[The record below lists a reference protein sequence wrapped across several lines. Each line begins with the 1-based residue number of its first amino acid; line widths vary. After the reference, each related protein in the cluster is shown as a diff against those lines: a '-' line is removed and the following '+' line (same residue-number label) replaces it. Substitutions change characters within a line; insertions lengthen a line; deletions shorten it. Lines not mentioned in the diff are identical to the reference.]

1 MRCQNTQNDRGKHAL
16 DERQSREVTA
26 CTASETRS
34 ATRRLY
40 YNDHA
45 CWTAT
50 TTMNGF
56 SIRIFGAALT
66 LVLLWDL
73 ACGASQVFLNGS
85 TRLLSNDSQP
95 VLSTVTSLT
104 FRTCSNGTILRQSFG
119 NDSISLAIHPN
130 GPLELSWFVNGVK
143 DSVMVGANMMDNQLH
158 WVSIRSMYGL
168 VWLHVGEH
176 QPVLVA
182 SDAIRPYL
190 LSVASAAA
198 VSTVLAP
205 SGFRGCLSGGANLFL
220 ESAHAVGSPAWGIC
234 PLPDG
239 RQCKDHVMD
248 PCFDHHCQH
257 GGLCVLQQGVPKCN
271 CTARYSGEHCEKDE
285 GPLCDRDPWRKKP
298 CVNGGVC
305 VEDWRGNSTRCL
317 CRGPWTGSA
326 CQEPAPNAQ
335 CDQPSKACRNGGSCV
350 TGSVQ
355 SRTFCQC
362 PPGYAGIYCEQHV
375 GECQLGL
382 CHHGGVCTEGSVGPL
397 CNCQNTGFRGPLCD
411 EDVNECAEES
421 DSVCL
426 NGGSCFN
433 QPGSFECV
441 CPPGFGG
448 PHCEQAVGPCKDGSP
463 CMHNST
469 CQEVDGGLS
478 GNFNFTCLC
487 SGVRSGRHCEVP
499 RASCTHWSC
508 THDTQCRA
516 QLWCGCLPGY
526 REDPTSGQ
534 CVRLFNCSSPA
545 NPCLHGGT
553 CYDSIQAAPHLTGGQ
568 SSYQCFCA
576 DGFRGNNC
584 ELALTSDP
592 CDINP
597 CQNGATCR
605 SDQWGAVCLCLPGYS
620 GDLCELKDDLCV
632 SSPCLNGGTCLGL
645 VNDFVCKCESGWTGK
660 RCERQHDPC
669 RGANPCLHGTCH
681 TLLGGR
687 FHCQCL
693 PGYSGELCERRNV
706 CTADCING
714 TLFCHEP
721 SWQCNCQHGGETC
734 GRNAVVSAAP
744 SPCSSRPCANN
755 ATCRLSELEPLGYVC
770 ACPLGLVGNHCE
782 HDVDECVGHKC
793 PNGMQCIDKL
803 RGYECRCSDS
813 RGVCGS
819 LAQGCQTNPCVTA
832 GSVCQ
837 ETDELGSFHCEC
849 PRGYQGSR
857 CSEDVDECAAHICE
871 HDGLCRNKPGKFECF
886 CRPGYTGTRCHIEVN
901 ECLSQPCFNGA
912 TCVDGVN
919 EYKCICP
926 GGYLGD
932 HCEIDFNECASS
944 PCMHGA
950 TCLDQV
956 NGFRC
961 NCPAGYEG
969 TRCEIDIDECQSG
982 PCLNGAGC
990 LDLVNGYE
998 CNCTDTGFEGEHCER
1013 NIDDCYPGACH
1024 HGGTCEDRVRGFQC
1038 HCHEAYEGS
1047 SCEIDIPDCDPP
1059 RPSTPPCENGAACL
1073 ERSNTS
1079 LYHENYLGLFQ
1090 SFSYATAAGYVCL
1103 CPPGFNGT
1111 RCENNIDDCP
1121 GHNCSVYGHCVD
1133 LVNAYRCECQAGY
1146 EGIDCGT
1153 EVNECEAYQPCR
1165 NGATCRDKV
1174 ADYECTC
1181 ADGYGDKNCSTLLL
1195 GCRKAPCLN
1204 DARCEPLLT
1213 DDGQH
1218 SYRCHCLP
1226 GFAGNT
1232 CQTVTTASLNNGSTW
1247 DLNVSVDQQ
1256 REGFLD
1262 HHKLRMQ
1269 FRTTL
1274 PAGLLARVTVD
1285 KSRVLLVTLSEG
1297 RVLVKSADDTVSLT
1311 VGEGLNNAEWNELN
1325 LEMSLGSIFVF
1336 LTEGGNA
1343 TALWLGYD
1351 PVTPLVS
1358 VVLGSGQKQ
1367 SRSGFIG
1374 CLREVWLDGVLQLP
1388 RDQGGLAEGCP
1399 REEQCVIDTC
1409 SGQGTCVDLWNQHE
1423 CHCRRPYYGERCNNS
1438 YPAATFG
1445 HHSSLSF
1452 TRLRVKPE
1460 HWGSLGL
1467 GVEATLFVRTRS
1479 PSGLL
1484 FYIGADPSVVHP
1496 SSGDESFLAARL
1508 HDGQLQVLLLSSSSG
1523 GAGATYVPK
1532 VLHPSKLRLDDGK
1545 LHFIQV
1551 WFNESWLGAAVD
1563 GQESLEP
1570 PMSGGSGYAIA
1581 PHIIYLGWLQPQSQ
1595 PPLRRR
1601 RQVGS
1606 SSWLAELTDS
1616 VGNVDA
1622 FKGVLQDF
1630 RLNDRPIQL
1639 LKAEDLD
1646 EVDSNNS
1653 LAVPVLSLN
1662 VQSGVVGDDVCN
1674 NSQDPPCRNNG
1685 TCKDIW
1691 NAYECVCLPSYR
1703 GNRCEEVKPCVLN
1716 GCPEE
1721 STCQD
1726 LDQGFECMSSATF
1739 DADRKVAFRYRA
1751 FLSSEPRLDSVSM
1764 RFRTRSPNGNLLWLA
1779 SGSGSSPFFSLSLV
1793 DSQVE
1798 ARWQFNSA
1806 EQILRFGTN
1815 VTQGEWQ
1822 ELRVNISNTTVNAT
1836 LVPGEAQT
1844 LLRTDNGFISL
1855 SDLLENIVL
1864 AGDTTEVS
1872 SRGQGVV
1879 PFEGCLEEV
1888 RLGSVLLPF
1897 FTSDRLGTN
1906 STTTWDRFELLGVDE
1921 PMAGCI
1927 LCRSDQCT
1935 HGGSCQDSRGSYAC
1949 VCPPAYEGERCELD
1963 VDECVTNPCHQGAPC
1978 INLDGGFRCD
1988 CPAGYTGELCEER
2001 IWYCSFRPCQNGAT
2015 CSDPEPGHFRCQC
2028 TDDFEGQNCTDR
2040 KIITCDQAP
2049 CQNSGR
2055 CYPQEP
2061 IGKIAYRCECEHGF
2075 EGTNCERARDFCESA
2090 PCLHGAT
2097 CENERGGY
2105 RCICID
2111 GYRGDNCG
2119 EIIDYCFDPS
2129 PDTPCL
2135 YGGRCVP
2142 HVGGFICDCEGTGYQ
2157 GARCETNV
2165 NECALEVTPCEHGST
2180 CVDNPGSYEC
2190 LCTSGR
2196 FGPHC
2201 EYNDT
2206 CQLEEPCRNEAP
2218 CTPLAEGRFFCNC
2231 TPGYHGL
2238 TCALLVSSASLDST
2252 DLKLVIGL
2260 TVACVFLLAFI
2271 VGATVF
2277 LRMAKKKRATRGTYS
2292 PSNQEMF
2299 GARVEMNPVMK
2310 PPPEERLI

>member
-1 MRCQNTQNDRGKHAL
+1 MCGATRTVKHGCPNQSSILGLHKVVSVAAAGARRAGFAAAQPTFLSLSSSPVTWGTAPRSRRASNAETLATRKSRPAKAQTEKGAPVPPPADVGAASLAEENFWSGRLCRLCGDRGAASVAGVAELGVRCSSCFERLPITSRGVGVSVSGRPVCALPVTTLGCRDTQNDRGKHAL
-16 DERQSREVTA
+16 DERQPREVTA
-26 CTASETRS
+26 STASETHS
-34 ATRRLY
+34 VTRRLY

-45 CWTAT
+45 RCTAT

-56 SIRIFGAALT
+56 SIRIFGAGLT

-85 TRLLSNDSQP
+85 TRLL
-95 VLSTVTSLT
+95 
-104 FRTCSNGTILRQSFG
+104 NGTILRQSFG

-143 DSVMVGANMMDNQLH
+143 DSVMVGANVTDNQLH
-158 WVSIRSMYGL
+158 WVSIRPMYGL
-168 VWLHVGEH
+168 VWLHVGEQ

-190 LSVASAAA
+190 LSVASQAA
-198 VSTVLAP
+198 VSTEAL
-205 SGFRGCLSGGANLFL
+205 RGAI
-220 ESAHAVGSPAWGIC
+220 A
-234 PLPDG
+234 
-239 RQCKDHVMD
+239 
-248 PCFDHHCQH
+248 HCQM
-257 GGLCVLQQGVPKCN
+257 GGIAKTTSWTHALTITANMVACVFCSRECPSVTAQPDTAASIVKKMRDLCVTVTHGRRSHASMVVS
-271 CTARYSGEHCEKDE
+271 A
-285 GPLCDRDPWRKKP
+285 WRT
-298 CVNGGVC
+298 GGVIAL
-305 VEDWRGNSTRCL
+305 VAFAVDRGLAALAKSL
-317 CRGPWTGSA
+317 HLM
-326 CQEPAPNAQ
+326 
-335 CDQPSKACRNGGSCV
+335 PSVISHPKRAGMGGSCV

-382 CHHGGVCTEGSVGPL
+382 CHHGGVCTEGPVGPL

-411 EDVNECAEES
+411 EDVDECAEES

-433 QPGSFECV
+433 QPGSFDGVHSGATARCLEHLAHTGAA
-441 CPPGFGG
+441 PTARSAEHSFGAAACLDIEKIL
-448 PHCEQAVGPCKDGSP
+448 PQASV
-463 CMHNST
+463 
-469 CQEVDGGLS
+469 
-478 GNFNFTCLC
+478 
-487 SGVRSGRHCEVP
+487 
-499 RASCTHWSC
+499 
-508 THDTQCRA
+508 
-516 QLWCGCLPGY
+516 CGC
-526 REDPTSGQ
+526 PTAHHLRTRV
-534 CVRLFNCSSPA
+534 CTAARATTPRRLHHCW
-545 NPCLHGGT
+545 LVGGHRT
-553 CYDSIQAAPHLTGGQ
+553 SA
-568 SSYQCFCA
+568 S
-576 DGFRGNNC
+576 
-584 ELALTSDP
+584 ALMASAEITLSLGP
-592 CDINP
+592 V
-597 CQNGATCR
+597 G
-605 SDQWGAVCLCLPGYS
+605 GAVCLCLPGYS

-660 RCERQHDPC
+660 RCDRQHDPC

-721 SWQCNCQHGGETC
+721 GWQCDCQHGGETC
-734 GRNAVVSAAP
+734 GRDAIVSAAP
-744 SPCSSRPCANN
+744 GPCSSRPCANN

-782 HDVDECVGHKC
+782 HDVDECAGHKC

-803 RGYECRCSDS
+803 RGYECRCADPQ
-813 RGVCGS
+813 GACGS
-819 LAQGCQTNPCVTA
+819 FARGCHPNPCVTA
-832 GSVCQ
+832 DSVCQ

-849 PRGYQGSR
+849 PRGYQGSQ
-857 CSEDVDECAAHICE
+857 CAEDVDECAAHICE

-901 ECLSQPCFNGA
+901 ECLSQPCLNGA

-998 CNCTDTGFEGEHCER
+998 CNCTDTGFEGAHCER
-1013 NIDDCYPGACH
+1013 NIDDCYPGACQ
-1024 HGGTCEDRVRGFQC
+1024 HGGTCEDRVRGFHC

-1059 RPSTPPCENGAACL
+1059 RPLTPPCENGAACL

-1079 LYHENYLGLFQ
+1079 LYRENYLGLFQ

-1146 EGIDCGT
+1146 EGVDCGT

-1165 NGATCRDKV
+1165 NGAICRDKI

-1213 DDGQH
+1213 DEGQH

-1232 CQTVTTASLNNGSTW
+1232 CQTVTTASLNNESTW
-1247 DLNVSVDQQ
+1247 DLNVNVERQ
-1256 REGFLD
+1256 REGPLD

-1274 PAGLLARVTVD
+1274 PAGLLARVAVE
-1285 KSRVLLVTLSEG
+1285 KSRVLFVTLSEG
-1297 RVLVKSADDTVSLT
+1297 RVLVKSADDSLSVA

-1325 LEMSLGSIFVF
+1325 LEMSLGSILVS
-1336 LTEGGNA
+1336 LTEGPNA
-1343 TALWLGYD
+1343 TALLPGYD
-1351 PVTPLVS
+1351 PATPLVS
-1358 VVLGSGQKQ
+1358 VVLGSGQ
-1367 SRSGFIG
+1367 SHRDVA
-1374 CLREVWLDGVLQLP
+1374 RAPVWI
-1388 RDQGGLAEGCP
+1388 C
-1399 REEQCVIDTC
+1399 
-1409 SGQGTCVDLWNQHE
+1409 GTSMSATVVD
-1423 CHCRRPYYGERCNNS
+1423 PYYGERCNNS

-1445 HHSSLSF
+1445 HHNSLSF

-1484 FYIGADPSVVHP
+1484 FYIGADPSAAHS

-1508 HDGQLQVLLLSSSSG
+1508 RDGQLQVLLLSSSSG

-1532 VLHPSKLRLDDGK
+1532 VLQPSKVRLDDGK
-1545 LHFIQV
+1545 LHFVQV
-1551 WFNESWLGAAVD
+1551 WFNESWLGAA
-1563 GQESLEP
+1563 
-1570 PMSGGSGYAIA
+1570 
-1581 PHIIYLGWLQPQSQ
+1581 PQSQ

-1606 SSWLAELTDS
+1606 SSWLSELTDS

-1639 LKAEDLD
+1639 LKAEDP
-1646 EVDSNNS
+1646 EGIDSNNS

-1674 NSQDPPCRNNG
+1674 SQDPPCRNNG

-1691 NAYECVCLPSYR
+1691 NAHECVCPPSYR
-1703 GNRCEEVKPCVLN
+1703 GKLCEEVKPCVLN

-1726 LDQGFECMSSATF
+1726 LEQGFECVSSATF
-1739 DADRKVAFRYRA
+1739 DANRRVAFRYRA
-1751 FLSSEPRLDSVSM
+1751 SLSSEPRLDSVSM

-1779 SGSGSSPFFSLSLV
+1779 SGPGSSPFFSLSLV

-1798 ARWQFNSA
+1798 ARWQFNSG
-1806 EQILRFGTN
+1806 EQRLRFGTN
-1815 VTQGEWQ
+1815 ATQGEWQ

-1836 LVPGEAQT
+1836 LVPGEVQT
-1844 LLRTDNGFISL
+1844 LLRTDNGFVSL
-1855 SDLLENIVL
+1855 SNLLAYIVL
-1864 AGDTTEVS
+1864 AGDTAEVS
-1872 SRGQGVV
+1872 SRGQGDV
-1879 PFEGCLEEV
+1879 PFEGCLQEV
-1888 RLGSVLLPF
+1888 RLGSILLPF
-1897 FTSDRLGTN
+1897 FTSDHLRTN
-1906 STTTWDRFELLGVDE
+1906 STATWDRFELVGLDE
-1921 PMAGCI
+1921 PTTGCI

-1935 HGGSCQDSRGSYAC
+1935 HGGSCQDPQGSYVC

-1963 VDECVTNPCHQGAPC
+1963 VDECATNPCDQGAPC

-1988 CPAGYTGELCEER
+1988 CPAGYTGKRCEER
-2001 IWYCSFRPCQNGAT
+2001 ILYCSFHPCQNGAT
-2015 CSDPEPGHFRCQC
+2015 CSDPEPGRFSCNC

-2040 KIITCDQAP
+2040 KVITCDQAP
-2049 CQNSGR
+2049 CQNNGM
-2055 CYPQEP
+2055 CYADEP

-2075 EGTNCERARDFCESA
+2075 EGTNCERARDFCKSA
-2090 PCLHGAT
+2090 PCLNNAT
-2097 CENERGGY
+2097 CKNERGGY
-2105 RCICID
+2105 RCICTN
-2111 GYRGDNCG
+2111 GYEGDNCG
-2119 EIIDYCFDPS
+2119 EFIDYCLKPLAN
-2129 PDTPCL
+2129 TQCRN
-2135 YGGRCVP
+2135 GGHCVP
-2142 HVGGFICDCEGTGYQ
+2142 QVGGSTCDCAGTGYE
-2157 GARCETNV
+2157 GDECGTDV
-2165 NECALEVTPCEHGST
+2165 NECALERSRAATRP
-2180 CVDNPGSYEC
+2180 
-2190 LCTSGR
+2190 
-2196 FGPHC
+2196 
-2201 EYNDT
+2201 
-2206 CQLEEPCRNEAP
+2206 P

-2310 PPPEERLI
+2310 PPTRGKADMSERD

>member
-1 MRCQNTQNDRGKHAL
+1 
-16 DERQSREVTA
+16 
-26 CTASETRS
+26 
-34 ATRRLY
+34 
-40 YNDHA
+40 
-45 CWTAT
+45 
-50 TTMNGF
+50 MNRF
-56 SIRIFGAALT
+56 SIRIFGAGLT

-85 TRLLSNDSQP
+85 TRLLLNDSQP
-95 VLSTVTSLT
+95 MLSTITSLT

-119 NDSISLAIHPN
+119 NDSISVAVLSN
-130 GPLELSWFVNGVK
+130 GPLELSWFVNGLK
-143 DSVMVGANMMDNQLH
+143 DSVVVGANVTDNQLH
-158 WVSIRSMYGL
+158 WVSIRPMYGL

-176 QPVLVA
+176 EPVLMA

-190 LSVASAAA
+190 LSVASQAA
-198 VSTVLAP
+198 VSTVVAP
-205 SGFRGCLSGGANLFL
+205 FGFRGCLSGGANLIL
-220 ESAHAVGSPAWGIC
+220 ETAHAVGSPAWGSC

-239 RQCKDHVMD
+239 QHCKDHRRD
-248 PCFDHHCQH
+248 PCFDYHCQH

-285 GPLCDRDPWRKKP
+285 GPLCDRDPWKKKP

-317 CRGPWTGSA
+317 CRGPWSGSA
-326 CQEPAPNAQ
+326 CQEPAPDAQ
-335 CDQPSKACRNGGSCV
+335 CDQPAKGCRNGGSCV
-350 TGSVQ
+350 TGSAQ

-382 CHHGGVCTEGSVGPL
+382 CHHGGVCTEGPVGPL
-397 CNCQNTGFRGPLCD
+397 CNCQNTGYRGPLCD
-411 EDVNECAEES
+411 EDVDECAEE
-421 DSVCL
+421 SVCL
-426 NGGSCFN
+426 NGGSCVN

-448 PHCEQAVGPCKDGSP
+448 PHCEQAVGPCKDNSP
-463 CMHNST
+463 CMHNGT

-478 GNFNFTCLC
+478 GNSTFTCLC
-487 SGVRSGRHCEVP
+487 SGLHSGRHCEVP
-499 RASCTHWSC
+499 RAPCTHWSC
-508 THDTQCRA
+508 THGMQCRA

-526 REDPTSGQ
+526 REDPALGQ
-534 CVRLFNCSSPA
+534 CVRLSNCSSLT

-553 CYDSIQAAPHLTGGQ
+553 CYDSIQTTSLLTGGRP
-568 SSYQCFCA
+568 SYQCFCP
-576 DGFRGNNC
+576 DGFRGNHC

-645 VNDFVCKCESGWTGK
+645 VNDFVCKCERGWTGK
-660 RCERQHDPC
+660 RCDRQHDPC

-714 TLFCHEP
+714 TSLCHEQG
-721 SWQCNCQHGGETC
+721 WQCDCQYDGETC
-734 GRNAVVSAAP
+734 GRDAVVSAAP
-744 SPCSSRPCANN
+744 GPCSSRPCANN
-755 ATCRLSELEPLGYVC
+755 ATCRLSELEPLGFVC
-770 ACPLGLVGNHCE
+770 ACPLGLVGNRCE
-782 HDVDECVGHKC
+782 HDVDECAGHKC
-793 PNGMQCIDKL
+793 PNGMQCLDKL
-803 RGYECRCSDS
+803 RGYECRCSDPQ
-813 RGVCGS
+813 GTCGS
-819 LAQGCQTNPCVTA
+819 FARGCHPNPCVSA
-832 GSVCQ
+832 DSVCQ

-857 CSEDVDECAAHICE
+857 CAEDVDECAAHICE
-871 HDGLCRNKPGKFECF
+871 HDGLCRNKPGKFECY

-901 ECLSQPCFNGA
+901 ECLSQPCLNGA

-998 CNCTDTGFEGEHCER
+998 CNCTDTGFEGAHCER
-1013 NIDDCYPGACH
+1013 NIDDCYPGACQ
-1024 HGGTCEDRVRGFQC
+1024 HGGTCEDRVRGFHC

-1079 LYHENYLGLFQ
+1079 LYRENYLGLFP

-1146 EGIDCGT
+1146 EGVDCAT

-1165 NGATCRDKV
+1165 NGATCHDKV

-1213 DDGQH
+1213 DDRQH

-1232 CQTVTTASLNNGSTW
+1232 CQTVTTASLNNESTW
-1247 DLNVSVDQQ
+1247 DLNVERQ
-1256 REGFLD
+1256 REGPLD

-1274 PAGLLARVTVD
+1274 PAGLLARVAMD

-1297 RVLVKSADDTVSLT
+1297 HILVKSADDSLSVT
-1311 VGEGLNNAEWNELN
+1311 VGKGLNNAEWNELN
-1325 LEMSLGSIFVF
+1325 LEMSLGSIFLS
-1336 LTEGGNA
+1336 LTEGPNA
-1343 TALWLGYD
+1343 TASLPGYD
-1351 PVTPLVS
+1351 PATPLVS
-1358 VVLGSGQKQ
+1358 VVLGSGQSHRDTLNGIASLQKQ
-1367 SRSGFIG
+1367 SRSSFVG
-1374 CLREVWLDGVLQLP
+1374 CLREVWLDGALQLP
-1388 RDQGGLAEGCP
+1388 RDQVGMSEGCP
-1399 REEQCVIDTC
+1399 REEQCVVDTC
-1409 SGQGTCVDLWNQHE
+1409 SGQGNCVDLWNQHE
-1423 CHCRRPYYGERCNNS
+1423 CHCRRPYYGERCDN
-1438 YPAATFG
+1438 T
-1445 HHSSLSF
+1445 LLEC
-1452 TRLRVKPE
+1452 TRFSDRLGRV
-1460 HWGSLGL
+1460 
-1467 GVEATLFVRTRS
+1467 VRKRVCDS
-1479 PSGLL
+1479 HVKW
-1484 FYIGADPSVVHP
+1484 IGAANIAGMQ
-1496 SSGDESFLAARL
+1496 SGVCLTAYFVCAACVAC
-1508 HDGQLQVLLLSSSSG
+1508 LQ
-1523 GAGATYVPK
+1523 
-1532 VLHPSKLRLDDGK
+1532 
-1545 LHFIQV
+1545 
-1551 WFNESWLGAAVD
+1551 
-1563 GQESLEP
+1563 
-1570 PMSGGSGYAIA
+1570 
-1581 PHIIYLGWLQPQSQ
+1581 
-1595 PPLRRR
+1595 
-1601 RQVGS
+1601 
-1606 SSWLAELTDS
+1606 
-1616 VGNVDA
+1616 
-1622 FKGVLQDF
+1622 
-1630 RLNDRPIQL
+1630 LNDRPIQL
-1639 LKAEDLD
+1639 LKTEDP
-1646 EVDSNNS
+1646 EGIDSNNS

-1662 VQSGVVGDDVCN
+1662 VQNGVVGDDVCN

-1685 TCKDIW
+1685 TCEDIW
-1691 NAYECVCLPSYR
+1691 NAYECVCPPSYR

-1726 LDQGFECMSSATF
+1726 LEQGFECVSSATF
-1739 DADRKVAFRYRA
+1739 DADRRVPFRYRA
-1751 FLSSEPRLDSVSM
+1751 SLSSEPRLDSVSM

-1798 ARWQFNSA
+1798 ARWQFNSG
-1806 EQILRFGTN
+1806 EQRLRFGTN

-1822 ELRVNISNTTVNAT
+1822 ELRLNVSNTTVNAT
-1836 LVPGEAQT
+1836 LVPGDLQT
-1844 LLRTDNGFISL
+1844 LLRTDNGLLSL
-1855 SDLLENIVL
+1855 SNLLTYIVL
-1864 AGDTTEVS
+1864 AGDTAEVS
-1872 SRGQGVV
+1872 SQGHGNV

-1888 RLGSVLLPF
+1888 RLGGILLPF
-1897 FTSDRLGTN
+1897 FTSDHLRTN
-1906 STTTWDRFELLGVDE
+1906 STATWDRFELVGLDE
-1921 PMAGCI
+1921 PTAGCI
-1927 LCRSDQCT
+1927 LCRSDQCA
-1935 HGGSCQDSRGSYAC
+1935 HGGSCQHPLESYVC

-1963 VDECVTNPCHQGAPC
+1963 VDECVTNPCLQGAPC

-1988 CPAGYTGELCEER
+1988 CPAGYTGKRCEER
-2001 IWYCSFRPCQNGAT
+2001 ILYCSENNSPCKNGAT
-2015 CSDPEPGHFRCQC
+2015 CSEGEPGHFSCLC

-2040 KIITCDQAP
+2040 KVITCNQAP
-2049 CQNSGR
+2049 CQNNGM
-2055 CYPQEP
+2055 CYAQEP
-2061 IGKIAYRCECEHGF
+2061 IGKMAYRCECEHGF

-2090 PCLHGAT
+2090 PCLHGAA
-2097 CENERGGY
+2097 CESERGGH
-2105 RCICID
+2105 RCICVD

-2119 EIIDYCFDPS
+2119 ELIDYCLEPS
-2129 PDTPCL
+2129 PNGPCL
-2135 YGGRCVP
+2135 HGGRCVP
-2142 HVGGFICDCEGTGYQ
+2142 HVGGFTCDCEGTGYE
-2157 GARCETNV
+2157 GAHCETNV

-2180 CVDNPGSYEC
+2180 CVDAEGSYKC
-2190 LCTSGR
+2190 TCTSGR
-2196 FGPHC
+2196 FGRHC
-2201 EYNDT
+2201 EHNDT
-2206 CQLEEPCRNEAP
+2206 CHLEEPCRNEAP

>member
-1 MRCQNTQNDRGKHAL
+1 
-16 DERQSREVTA
+16 
-26 CTASETRS
+26 
-34 ATRRLY
+34 
-40 YNDHA
+40 
-45 CWTAT
+45 
-50 TTMNGF
+50 MNGF
-56 SIRIFGAALT
+56 STRIFGAGLT
-66 LVLLWDL
+66 LVLVWDL
-73 ACGASQVFLNGS
+73 ACAASQVFLDGS
-85 TRLLSNDSQP
+85 TRLLLNDSQP
-95 VLSTVTSLT
+95 ILSAVTSLT

-119 NDSISLAIHPN
+119 NDSISLAVRSD
-130 GPLELSWFVNGVK
+130 GPLELSWSVKGVK
-143 DSVMVGANMMDNQLH
+143 DSVTVGANVTNNQLH
-158 WVSIRSMYGL
+158 WVSLRPTHGL
-168 VWLHVGEH
+168 VWLHVGE
-176 QPVLVA
+176 QKPVLVA
-182 SDAIRPYL
+182 SDTIRPYL
-190 LSVASAAA
+190 LSLVPQAA
-198 VSTVLAP
+198 VSTVVAP
-205 SGFRGCLSGGANLFL
+205 LGFRGCISGGANLPL
-220 ESAHAVGSPAWGIC
+220 ASAHAEGSPTWDAC
-234 PLPDG
+234 PLPDV
-239 RQCKDHVMD
+239 RHCKDHQVD
-248 PCFDHHCQH
+248 PCFDYSCQH
-257 GGLCVLQQGVPKCN
+257 GGLCVLQGGVPKCN

-285 GPLCDRDPWRKKP
+285 GPLCDRDPWKKKP
-298 CVNGGVC
+298 CINGGVC

-317 CRGPWTGSA
+317 CRGPWSGSA
-326 CQEPAPNAQ
+326 CQEPAPDAQ

-362 PPGYAGIYCEQHV
+362 PPGYAGVYCEQHV

-382 CHHGGVCTEGSVGPL
+382 CHHGGVCTEGPVGPL

-411 EDVNECAEES
+411 EDVDECAE
-421 DSVCL
+421 DGKNICL

-433 QPGSFECV
+433 QPGGFECV

-448 PHCEQAVGPCKDGSP
+448 PHCEQAVGPCKDSSP
-463 CMHNST
+463 CMHNGT

-478 GNFNFTCLC
+478 GNTNFTCHC
-487 SGVRSGRHCEVP
+487 SGVHSGRHCELP

-508 THDTQCRA
+508 TLGTQCRA

-526 REDPTSGQ
+526 REDPATGQ
-534 CVRLFNCSSPA
+534 CVRPSNCSSPS

-553 CYDSIQAAPHLTGGQ
+553 CYDSGQSPSLQTGGRA
-568 SSYQCFCA
+568 SYQCFCA
-576 DGFRGNNC
+576 AGFHGIHC
-584 ELALTSDP
+584 EVAITTEP

-632 SSPCLNGGTCLGL
+632 SSPCLNGGTCIGL

-660 RCERQHDPC
+660 QCDRQHDPC

-693 PGYSGELCERRNV
+693 PGYSGELCERRDV
-706 CTADCING
+706 CAADCING

-721 SWQCNCQHGGETC
+721 GWQCDCQHGGETC
-734 GRNAVVSAAP
+734 GSDATVSASP
-744 SPCSSRPCANN
+744 PGPCSKQPCANN
-755 ATCRLSELEPLGYVC
+755 ATCHHSELDPQGYVC
-770 ACPLGLVGNHCE
+770 ACPLGLVGTHCE
-782 HDVDECVGHKC
+782 HDVDECAGHKC
-793 PNGMQCIDKL
+793 PSGMQCIDKL
-803 RGYECRCSDS
+803 RGYECRCSDPQS
-813 RGVCGS
+813 ACGS
-819 LAQGCQTNPCVTA
+819 FALRPERCEPNPCVTGA
-832 GSVCQ
+832 KCQ
-837 ETDELGSFHCEC
+837 EADEVGSFHCEC
-849 PRGYQGSR
+849 PRGYQGSQ
-857 CSEDVDECAAHICE
+857 CAEDVDECAAHICE
-871 HDGLCRNKPGKFECF
+871 HDGLCHNLPGKFQCF
-886 CRPGYTGTRCHIEVN
+886 CRPGFTGTRCHIEVN
-901 ECLSQPCFNGA
+901 ECLSQPCLNGA

-926 GGYLGD
+926 GGYLGE

-982 PCLNGAGC
+982 PCLNGASC

-998 CNCTDTGFEGEHCER
+998 CNCTDTGFEGAHCER
-1013 NIDDCYPGACH
+1013 NIDDCYPGACL
-1024 HGGTCEDRVRGFQC
+1024 HGGTCEDRVRGFYC
-1038 HCHEAYEGS
+1038 HCYDGYEGS
-1047 SCEIDIPDCDPP
+1047 SCETDVPDCDPP

-1079 LYHENYLGLFQ
+1079 LYRENYLGLFQ

-1121 GHNCSVYGHCVD
+1121 GHSCSIYGRCVD
-1133 LVNAYRCECQAGY
+1133 LVNAYRCDCQAGY
-1146 EGIDCGT
+1146 EGVDCGT

-1165 NGATCRDKV
+1165 NGATCHDKV

-1181 ADGYGDKNCSTLLL
+1181 ADGYGDKNCSTLLI
-1195 GCRKAPCLN
+1195 GCRQVPCLN

-1226 GFAGNT
+1226 GFAGNI
-1232 CQTVTTASLNNGSTW
+1232 CQTVTTASLNNESTW
-1247 DLNVSVDQQ
+1247 DLNISADRQ
-1256 REGFLD
+1256 REGREGALD

-1274 PAGLLARVTVD
+1274 PAGLLARVALD
-1285 KSRVLLVTLSEG
+1285 KDHMLFVALSQG
-1297 RVLVKSADDTVSLT
+1297 RVVVKSADDSLVT
-1311 VGEGLNNAEWNELN
+1311 IGEGLNKAEWKELN
-1325 LEMSLGSIFVF
+1325 LELLLGSISVS
-1336 LTEGGNA
+1336 LTEGPNA
-1343 TALWLGYD
+1343 TALLPGYD
-1351 PVTPLVS
+1351 PATPLVS
-1358 VVLGSGQKQ
+1358 VVLGSGQSHRDAASSVASLQKQ
-1367 SRSGFIG
+1367 NTSGFVG

-1388 RDQGGLAEGCP
+1388 RDQAGLSEGCP
-1399 REEQCVIDTC
+1399 REEQCVTDTC
-1409 SGQGTCVDLWNQHE
+1409 SGQGNCVDLWDRHE
-1423 CHCRRPYYGERCNNS
+1423 CHCHRPYYGERCNNS

-1445 HHSSLSF
+1445 HHNSLSF

-1484 FYIGADPSVVHP
+1484 FYIGAEPSP
-1496 SSGDESFLAARL
+1496 TQSSSGDESFLAARL
-1508 HDGQLQVLLLSSSSG
+1508 RDGRLQVLLLSSSTG
-1523 GAGATYVPK
+1523 GAGATYMPK
-1532 VLHPSKLRLDDGK
+1532 ILHPSKLRLDDGK
-1545 LHFIQV
+1545 LHFVQV
-1551 WFNESWLGAAVD
+1551 WLNDSWLGAAVD
-1563 GQESLEP
+1563 GQEGLEP
-1570 PMSGGSGYAIA
+1570 PMSGSGNVIA
-1581 PHIIYLGWLQPQSQ
+1581 PHIIYLGWLQTQSQ

-1601 RQVGS
+1601 RRQAAVGGG
-1606 SSWLAELTDS
+1606 SSWLGELTDS

-1630 RLNDRPIQL
+1630 RLNDRPIL
-1639 LKAEDLD
+1639 LVKSDDPEGI
-1646 EVDSNNS
+1646 DSSNS
-1653 LAVPVLSLN
+1653 VALPEQSLN
-1662 VQSGVVGDDVCN
+1662 VQNGVVGDDVCN
-1674 NSQDPPCRNNG
+1674 NSQDPPCHNNG

-1691 NAYECVCLPSYR
+1691 NAYECVCPPSYR
-1703 GNRCEEVKPCVLN
+1703 GNRCEELKPCVLN
-1716 GCPEE
+1716 HCPEK

-1726 LDQGFECMSSATF
+1726 LEQGFECVSSATF
-1739 DADRKVAFRYRA
+1739 DANRRVSFRYRA
-1751 FLSSEPRLDSVSM
+1751 LLPSDHRVDSVSM

-1779 SGSGSSPFFSLSLV
+1779 SGPGSGHFFSLSLV
-1793 DSQVE
+1793 DSKVE
-1798 ARWQFNSA
+1798 ARWQFNSG
-1806 EQILRFGTN
+1806 EQRLRFGINT
-1815 VTQGEWQ
+1815 TQGEWQ
-1822 ELRVNISNTTVNAT
+1822 ELQVNISNTAVNAT
-1836 LVPGEAQT
+1836 LVPGDLQT
-1844 LLRTDNGFISL
+1844 LLRTDNGGLGL
-1855 SDLLENIVL
+1855 SNLLTDVVL
-1864 AGDTTEVS
+1864 AGDTAEVS
-1872 SRGQGVV
+1872 SEGHGVV

-1888 RLGSVLLPF
+1888 RLGGILLPF
-1897 FTSDRLGTN
+1897 FTPDHLVSSN
-1906 STTTWDRFELLGVDE
+1906 TTATWDRFELVGLDE
-1921 PMAGCI
+1921 PSTGCI
-1927 LCRSDQCT
+1927 LCRNDQCA
-1935 HGGSCQDSRGSYAC
+1935 HGGYCQDPLESYVC
-1949 VCPPAYEGERCELD
+1949 VCPQAYEGERCELD
-1963 VDECVTNPCHQGAPC
+1963 VDECATNPCQQGAPC
-1978 INLDGGFRCD
+1978 INLDGGFRCN
-1988 CPAGYTGELCEER
+1988 CSNGYTGKLCEER
-2001 IWYCSFRPCQNGAT
+2001 IWYCSFSPCQNGAT
-2015 CSDPEPGHFRCQC
+2015 CLDGEPGHFSCQC

-2049 CQNSGR
+2049 CQNDGL

-2075 EGTNCERARDFCESA
+2075 EGTNCERPRDFCESA

-2097 CENERGGY
+2097 CVSERGGY
-2105 RCICID
+2105 RCICVD
-2111 GYRGDNCG
+2111 GYRGDACG
-2119 EIIDYCFDPS
+2119 ELIDFCHEPQ

-2142 HVGGFICDCEGTGYQ
+2142 HVGGFTCNCDGTGYE
-2157 GARCETNV
+2157 GSRCETNV
-2165 NECALEVTPCEHGST
+2165 NECALEVSPCEHGST
-2180 CVDNPGSYEC
+2180 CVDTQGSYEC
-2190 LCTSGR
+2190 MCASGR
-2196 FGPHC
+2196 FGRHC
-2201 EYNDT
+2201 EHNDT
-2206 CQLEEPCRNEAP
+2206 CHLEEPCRNEAP